1 MSTWLPSFLKIYIL
15 GYGPLIFF
23 LIATTLFIIELRRKK
38 TVILVDRPI
47 PVPVSPLPQFLPIQ
61 QKKFYSERNKSDLAN
76 AFTDLLEL
84 LNRDGF
90 KIIQKV
96 QKIIEQWRPP
106 GIIDIIGRK
115 EPDIAVEIDK
125 LNEIGNLA
133 ATLYRDLF
141 EENGFL
147 SKYNAYHD
155 ELCQILQIRDKP
167 STTSNQPLI
176 ELQSGINF
184 FINML
189 TPINLA
195 EKYNDKNLITWMMT
209 NTSSA
214 FGDFQH
220 KVNLFRTWIDNMKR
234 NITAFRNS
242 HL

>member
-1 MSTWLPSFLKIYIL
+1 MGLTKSLVHGTVEFVKNWPPLGWIAYISLGISSSLTALNTAAKEGTALSTWLPSFLKIYIL

-184 FINML
+184 F
-189 TPINLA
+189 
-195 EKYNDKNLITWMMT
+195 KYANPNK
-209 NTSSA
+209 SC
-214 FGDFQH
+214 
-220 KVNLFRTWIDNMKR
+220 
-234 NITAFRNS
+234 
-242 HL
+242 